1 LGQLYQAITEVEEN
15 LSRIHSEVKS
25 LRQYVEYLEEENV
38 KLKRQLCAVSEADTT
53 RVQKNAARIQK
64 EAQEN
69 LEKLYSEGFHVCH
82 IYFGEP
88 MEGSC
93 LFCNA
98 FLRKD

>member
-1 LGQLYQAITEVEEN
+1 MGQLSQAISEIEEN
-15 LSRIHSEVKS
+15 ISKLLSEVRS
-25 LRQYVEYLEEENV
+25 LRQYVEYLEDENI
-38 KLKRQLCAVSEADTT
+38 KLKRQLCAVSEADTL

-69 LEKLYSEGFHVCH
+69 LEKLYKEGFHVCH
-82 IYFGEP
+82 IYFGEQL
-88 MEGSC
+88 EGNC

>member
-1 LGQLYQAITEVEEN
+1 MGQLHQAISEVEEN
-15 LSRIHSEVKS
+15 LAGLLSEVRS
-25 LRQYVEYLEEENV
+25 LRQYVEILEEENV
-38 KLKRQLCAVSEADTT
+38 KLKRQLCAVSEADTV

-64 EAQEN
+64 EAHEN

>member
-1 LGQLYQAITEVEEN
+1 MGQLHQAISEVEEN
-15 LSRIHSEVKS
+15 LAGILSEVRS

-38 KLKRQLCAVSEADTT
+38 KLKRQLCAVSEADTA

-64 EAQEN
+64 EAHEN

>member
-1 LGQLYQAITEVEEN
+1 LGQLSQAISEIEEN
-15 LSRIHSEVKS
+15 ISKLLSEVRS
-25 LRQYVEYLEEENV
+25 LRQYVEYLEDENI
-38 KLKRQLCAVSEADTT
+38 KLKRQLCAVSEADTL

-69 LEKLYSEGFHVCH
+69 LEKLYKEGFHVCH
-82 IYFGEP
+82 IYFGEQL
-88 MEGSC
+88 EGNC

>member
-1 LGQLYQAITEVEEN
+1 LGQLFQAISEVEEN
-15 LSRIHSEVKS
+15 LSRLLTEVRS
-25 LRQYVEYLEEENV
+25 LRQYVEYLEDENA
-38 KLKRQLCAVSEADTT
+38 KLKRQLCAVSEADTA

-64 EAQEN
+64 EAHEN

-88 MEGSC
+88 LEGSC

-98 FLRKD
+98 FLRKG

>member
-15 LSRIHSEVKS
+15 ISTLLSEVKS

-38 KLKRQLCAVSEADTT
+38 KLKRQLCAVSEADTV
-53 RVQKNAARIQK
+53 RVQKNAAKIQK

-69 LEKLYSEGFHVCH
+69 LEKLYQEGFHVCH

-88 MEGSC
+88 VEGSC

>member
-1 LGQLYQAITEVEEN
+1 LGQLYQAISEVEEN
-15 LSRIHSEVKS
+15 LSKLLNEVKS
-25 LRQYVEYLEEENV
+25 LRQYIEYLEEENV
-38 KLKRQLCAVSEADTT
+38 KLKRQLCAVSEADTA

-64 EAQEN
+64 EAHVN